1 MGAIGQRIGLFEG
14 VRRQDLMETVMCKN
28 CLREVA
34 AGSECEI
41 CGASLTDERGRYEM
55 PCVEL
60 GLSES

>member
-1 MGAIGQRIGLFEG
+1 M
-14 VRRQDLMETVMCKN
+14 DTVMCKN

-60 GLSES
+60 GLCEGS